1 VQLVASNKVVGLWSE
16 RLARSGR
23 DEKPVDCWQNVV
35 TILQGHPEWQ
45 QALGADTFAKQ
56 IVVRTMTPCG
66 HEPGTLWSEQ
76 DHFKL
81 GLWLRAQCGLLI
93 KNPKTIADAVGY
105 AALENPF
112 HPVQDFFSALEWDGK
127 HRWLDWLP
135 KYLGTPLDMYHMLVG
150 QFFLVALVQRVFE
163 PGCIMRAV
171 PVLEGEQETGK
182 STAVRILGRP
192 WSADTPFHIGNKDT
206 YQLLHGQLIYEINEL
221 QAFTRAEAAQVKAF
235 ISSPEDYFR
244 APYDRGPK
252 KHPRHT
258 VFVAT
263 TNARQYLKDWT
274 GNTRFW
280 PVRCGEIDLR
290 GLERDR
296 DQLLA
301 EAVMRYQMGEGTFP
315 REAFPAPAL
324 CRAAGRA
331 RAGPPVGRPDR
342 QLPARIHRAQLHR
355 GRDPGR
361 RLQGRARPHEPQRP
375 GRPARR
381 RDPAAPRLA
390 SPPQQQARP
399 PVGIQASAARDP
411 RRPSASRGRMTRTFR
426 CERIVMPAYYNEIEP
441 YAAEW
446 LRLLVAAG
454 HIAPGDVDERSIVE
468 VQPDDLRGY
477 TQCHFFAGI
486 GGWSLAL
493 RLAGWPDDRPVWT
506 GSCPCQPFSAAG
518 KQRGSDDERHLWP
531 AFFRLIRECRPGA
544 VFGEQVAG
552 AAGLAWLDHVCADL
566 EGEGYAAAAAD
577 LPAASVG
584 APHGRARLWWV
595 ADAGQGRRS
604 IKRAPRLH
612 DHRQPGDDADGCG
625 AHGRVG
631 NADDARLQGREQ
643 RGACEQEI
651 GGGTWASLRTR

>member
-1 VQLVASNKVVGLWSE
+1 MQLVASNKVVGLWSE

-81 GLWLRAQCGLLI
+81 GLWLRQHCGLLI

-112 HPVQDFFSALEWDGK
+112 HPVQDFFNALEWDGK
-127 HRWLDWLP
+127 ERWLDWLP
-135 KYLGTPLDMYHMLVG
+135 KYLGAPLDLYHMLVG

-301 EAVMRYQMGEGTFP
+301 EAVVRYHMGEGTFP
-315 REAFPAPAL
+315 REAFQ
-324 CRAAGRA
+324 
-331 RAGPPVGRPDR
+331 R
-342 QLPARIHRAQLHR
+342 QLFAVQQDERVQGHPWEDLIGSYLHESTAPSCTVAEILV
-355 GRDPGR
+355 DVCKVEPGR
-361 RLQGRARPHEPQRP
+361 MNLNGQDAQRVGEILQRLGWHRRRSSKP
-375 GRPARR
+375 GRPWEYKR
-381 RDPAAPRLA
+381 
-390 SPPQQQARP
+390 PQ
-399 PVGIQASAARDP
+399 SEKTTAAR
-411 RRPSASRGRMTRTFR
+411 
-426 CERIVMPAYYNEIEP
+426 EP
-441 YAAEW
+441 
-446 LRLLVAAG
+446 
-454 HIAPGDVDERSIVE
+454 
-468 VQPDDLRGY
+468 
-477 TQCHFFAGI
+477 
-486 GGWSLAL
+486 
-493 RLAGWPDDRPVWT
+493 
-506 GSCPCQPFSAAG
+506 
-518 KQRGSDDERHLWP
+518 GSDDEDIPL
-531 AFFRLIRECRPGA
+531 
-544 VFGEQVAG
+544 
-552 AAGLAWLDHVCADL
+552 
-566 EGEGYAAAAAD
+566 
-577 LPAASVG
+577 
-584 APHGRARLWWV
+584 
-595 ADAGQGRRS
+595 
-604 IKRAPRLH
+604 
-612 DHRQPGDDADGCG
+612 
-625 AHGRVG
+625 
-631 NADDARLQGREQ
+631 
-643 RGACEQEI
+643 
-651 GGGTWASLRTR
+651 